1 MNLALIVLR
10 VVVGGLFA
18 AHGAQK
24 LFGSF
29 GGHGLDGTGQ
39 FFGALGLRPGRRHAA
54 LAGASEFGGGL
65 LLAFGLVTPL
75 AAAAIIGVMVVAILT
90 VHAPKGPWNAEGG
103 YEYNVVMVAAAF
115 AIASAGPGAWSL
127 DNAIGLDGGGEGWGL
142 LALAAGILGGIGA
155 LLSARGTGR
164 VEPKAPAPA
173 TAPQPAAEPRFGR
186 EPEHEPIDR
195 P

>member
-1 MNLALIVLR
+1 
-10 VVVGGLFA
+10 
-18 AHGAQK
+18 
-24 LFGSF
+24 
-29 GGHGLDGTGQ
+29 
-39 FFGALGLRPGRRHAA
+39 
-54 LAGASEFGGGL
+54 
-65 LLAFGLVTPL
+65 
-75 AAAAIIGVMVVAILT
+75 
-90 VHAPKGPWNAEGG
+90 
-103 YEYNVVMVAAAF
+103 MVAAAF